1 MSYDKQKKITMTP
14 LKRFYNLLELDKKD
28 VYQIFFY
35 AIFAGLISLSLP
47 LGIQAIINFI
57 QSGRVSASWI
67 VLIILVIFGVA
78 LVGILSLMQLRITEN
93 LQQKIFVRASF
104 EFAARLPKIKMEQL
118 YNSYPPE
125 LANRFFDT
133 MTIQKGT
140 SKLLI
145 DFSAALLQIAFGVIL
160 LSLYHPYF
168 IIFGVLLFFLLYFI
182 FRFSFKSGLETSLK
196 ESKFK
201 YKVAGWLQEL
211 ARNNYSF
218 KNDLHYNFGLQKNNN
233 IVSEY
238 LNYREKHFSV
248 IKRQFTQLILFKILI
263 TGGLLSIGGFLVLSQ
278 QMNIGQ
284 FVAAEIIILLV
295 ITSVEKIIIGLE
307 TFYDVLTSIE
317 KIGQVTDMELEE
329 DTAFSSDT
337 CYANISLEIEN
348 LTFKFPDSNKEI
360 LSALSLKIEQ
370 GEKIAIEGPNSSGK
384 TTLIRILSGLLQPT
398 SGTFYIND
406 DTYRKINLKQY
417 RSQIG
422 GIIHGETPFEGTLL
436 ENITFNDNSITTE
449 NLKWAIEG
457 VQLSSFVK
465 TLPKGLETHIFP
477 EGKQLSSSDAEKVL
491 LARSIIHK
499 PKILFYEDP
508 TDMMDIK
515 VANEIIDFLT
525 SEKNNW
531 TIIVSSKNPYWKT
544 KCSRIITMENGTI
557 QLDLKNK

>member
-1 MSYDKQKKITMTP
+1 MSP

-104 EFAARLPKIKMEQL
+104 EFAARLPKIKMDQL

-125 LANRFFDT
+125 LANRFFDA

-140 SKLLI
+140 SKLLT

-233 IVSEY
+233 IAAAY
-238 LNYREKHFSV
+238 LNYREKHFNV
-248 IKRQFTQLILFKILI
+248 IQRQFTQLIIFKILI
-263 TGGLLSIGGFLVLSQ
+263 TGGLLSIGGFLVLSE

-317 KIGQVTDMELEE
+317 KIGQVTDMELED
-329 DTAFSSDT
+329 DTAFNSDT

-360 LSALSLKIEQ
+360 LSNLSLKIEQ
-370 GEKIAIEGPNSSGK
+370 GEKIAIEGPNGSGK

-436 ENITFNDNSITTE
+436 ENITFNDSSITTE

-465 TLPKGLETHIFP
+465 TLPKGLETRIFP